1 LQTTNT
7 ADPAY
12 FHKVVDCQW
21 ACPAHT
27 PVPEYIRLI
36 AAGRYADAYMVNWKS
51 NVFPGILGRTCDRPC
66 EPACRRGRV
75 EEEPVAICRLKR
87 VAADYKGDIAARLPR
102 PPARRNGKRIACVG
116 AGPAS
121 LTVARDLAAGG
132 YEVTVFDGEEK
143 AGGFIRYQIPRFRL
157 PESVIDEEVGYILGL
172 GVEARLGERV
182 NSLKALLAE
191 GYDAIFVG
199 CGAPRGRDLKIPGR
213 AEAAANIH
221 IGIDWLASVAFGHVK
236 RIGRRVLVLG
246 GGNTAMD
253 CCRSARRLGG
263 QDVRVVVR
271 SGFEEM
277 KASPWEKEDAMRED
291 IPIINYHVP
300 KAFIHENGQL
310 KGMTFERVRAE
321 YDAQGRRNLVPTNEP
336 DVFMEADDVL
346 VAIGQENAF
355 PWIER
360 DAGIA
365 FERNG
370 LPVLDPLTLQST
382 HPLVFFGGDAAF
394 GPKNIIWAV
403 AHGHEAAISI
413 DLMLRGEDLH
423 ARPAPDVSL
432 VSQKMGLH
440 QWSYDNEISIDLRYK
455 VPHIDKSRALADIS
469 TEVELGFDPEL
480 AFKEAQRCLNCDVQT
495 VFTPKLCIEC
505 DACVDICPVDCIT
518 FTEDGEEAELRQRL
532 NAPAHNL
539 DQALYIAH
547 GLKTGRIMA
556 KDEDVCLHCGMCAE
570 RCPTGAWDMQR
581 FFLDLAQVGARPRAC
596 QTVHAG

>member
-1 LQTTNT
+1 LQPT
-7 ADPAY
+7 DIGRPDY

-36 AAGRYADAYMVNWKS
+36 AAGRYADAYMVNWES

-87 VAADYKGDIAARLPR
+87 VAADYKGDVTPR
-102 PPARRNGKRIACVG
+102 MPIPPARRNGKRVACVG

-121 LTVARDLAAGG
+121 LTVARDLAATG
-132 YEVTVFDGEEK
+132 YDVTVFDGEAR
-143 AGGFIRYQIPRFRL
+143 AGGFIRFQIPRFRL
-157 PESVIDEEVGYILGL
+157 PESVIDEEVGYVLDL

-182 NSLKALLAE
+182 DSLARLLGE
-191 GYDAIFVG
+191 GYDAVFVG
-199 CGAPRGRDLKIPGR
+199 CGAPRARDLRIPGR
-213 AEAAANIH
+213 PEAGANIH
-221 IGIDWLASVAFGHVK
+221 LGIDWLASVSFGHIK
-236 RIGRRVLVLG
+236 HIGRRVIVLG

-263 QDVRVVVR
+263 EDVRVVVR

-291 IPIINYHVP
+291 IPIFNYLAP
-300 KAFIHENGQL
+300 KAFVHAHGKL
-310 KGMTFERVRAE
+310 TGMSFEKVRAE
-321 YDAQGRRNLVPTNEP
+321 YDAQGRRNLVPTGEP

-346 VAIGQENAF
+346 VAVGQENAF

-360 DAGIA
+360 DIGIA

-370 LPVLDPLTLQST
+370 LPVLDPQTLQST
-382 HPLVFFGGDAAF
+382 REGVFFGGDAAF

-403 AHGHEAAISI
+403 AHGHQAAVSI
-413 DLMLRGEDLH
+413 DLFLNGEDLH
-423 ARPAPDVSL
+423 RRPPAATKL

-440 QWSYDNEISIDLRYK
+440 SWSYDNDISIDLRYK
-455 VPHIDKSRALADIS
+455 VPHIDKSRALSDI
-469 TEVELGFDPEL
+469 TAEVELGFDADL

-495 VFTPKLCIEC
+495 VFVPKLCIEC
-505 DACVDICPVDCIT
+505 DACVDICPVDAIT
-518 FTEDGEEAELRQRL
+518 FTESGEESDLRLRL
-532 NAPAHNL
+532 NMPAHNVE
-539 DQALYIAH
+539 QAIYVAD

-556 KDEDVCLHCGMCAE
+556 KDEDVCLHCGLCAE

-581 FFLDLAQVGARPRAC
+581 FLIDLARLGPHRTALVG
-596 QTVHAG
+596 